1 MEEGIMI
8 EIRRGRRK
16 DAPNIIDFQIRM
28 AKETEDFALDRPTVE
43 KGVHAVFDDPH
54 KGAYWIAE
62 LDGKV
67 VGCLLTVPEWSDW
80 RNGTVLWIHSLYVIP
95 SARRRGI
102 FRNHIHV
109 ARHRITALRIDS
121 APRRPD
127 GSGVCAGHRGGVRVQ
142 QSGGRHNR
150 VCAGAEKQVS

>member
-1 MEEGIMI
+1 MI

-16 DAPNIIDFQIRM
+16 DASNIVDFQIRM

-62 LDGKV
+62 LDNKV

-80 RNGTVLWIHSLYVIP
+80 RNGTVLWIHSVYVIP

-102 FRNHIHV
+102 FRMMYENLKTTVEQSADLRGLRLYVERENERAQKTYNAMGMDGNHYKMFEWM
-109 ARHRITALRIDS
+109 RE
-121 APRRPD
+121 
-127 GSGVCAGHRGGVRVQ
+127 GW
-142 QSGGRHNR
+142 
-150 VCAGAEKQVS
+150 

>member
-1 MEEGIMI
+1 MI

-16 DAPNIIDFQIRM
+16 DASNIVDFQIRM
-28 AKETEDFALDRPTVE
+28 AKETEDLTLDRPTVE

-62 LDGKV
+62 LDNKV

-80 RNGTVLWIHSLYVIP
+80 RNGTVLWIHSVYVIP

-102 FRNHIHV
+102 FRMMYENLKTTVEQSADLRGLRLYVERENERAQKTYNAMGMDGNHYKMFEWM
-109 ARHRITALRIDS
+109 RE
-121 APRRPD
+121 
-127 GSGVCAGHRGGVRVQ
+127 GW
-142 QSGGRHNR
+142 
-150 VCAGAEKQVS
+150 

>member
-1 MEEGIMI
+1 MI

-16 DAPNIIDFQIRM
+16 DASNIVDFQIRM
-28 AKETEDFALDRPTVE
+28 AKEAEDLTLDRPTVE

-62 LDGKV
+62 LDNKV

-80 RNGTVLWIHSLYVIP
+80 RNGTVLWIHSVYVIP

-102 FRNHIHV
+102 FRMMYENLKTIVEQSADLRGLRLYVERENERAQKTYNAMGMDGNHYKMFEWM
-109 ARHRITALRIDS
+109 RE
-121 APRRPD
+121 
-127 GSGVCAGHRGGVRVQ
+127 GW
-142 QSGGRHNR
+142 
-150 VCAGAEKQVS
+150 

>member
-1 MEEGIMI
+1 MI

-16 DAPNIIDFQIRM
+16 DASNIVDFQIRM

-62 LDGKV
+62 LDNKV

-80 RNGTVLWIHSLYVIP
+80 RNGTVLWIHSVYVIP

-102 FRNHIHV
+102 FRMMYENLKTTV
-109 ARHRITALRIDS
+109 ARSADLRGLRLYVERENER
-121 APRRPD
+121 AQKTYNAMGMD
-127 GSGVCAGHRGGVRVQ
+127 GNHYKMFEWMREGW
-142 QSGGRHNR
+142 
-150 VCAGAEKQVS
+150 

>member
-1 MEEGIMI
+1 MI
-8 EIRRGRRK
+8 EIRRGRRQ

-43 KGVHAVFDDPH
+43 KGVQAVFDDPH

-102 FRNHIHV
+102 FRMMYENLKARVEQSADLRGLRLYVERENERAQKTYNAMGMDGNHYKMFEWM
-109 ARHRITALRIDS
+109 RE
-121 APRRPD
+121 
-127 GSGVCAGHRGGVRVQ
+127 GW
-142 QSGGRHNR
+142 
-150 VCAGAEKQVS
+150 

>member
-1 MEEGIMI
+1 MI

-16 DAPNIIDFQIRM
+16 DASNIIDFQIRM

-62 LDGKV
+62 LDNKV

-80 RNGTVLWIHSLYVIP
+80 RNGTVLWIHSVYVIP

-102 FRNHIHV
+102 FRMMYENLKTTVEQSADLRGLRLYVERENERAQKTYNAMGMDGNHYKMFEWM
-109 ARHRITALRIDS
+109 RE
-121 APRRPD
+121 
-127 GSGVCAGHRGGVRVQ
+127 GW
-142 QSGGRHNR
+142 
-150 VCAGAEKQVS
+150 